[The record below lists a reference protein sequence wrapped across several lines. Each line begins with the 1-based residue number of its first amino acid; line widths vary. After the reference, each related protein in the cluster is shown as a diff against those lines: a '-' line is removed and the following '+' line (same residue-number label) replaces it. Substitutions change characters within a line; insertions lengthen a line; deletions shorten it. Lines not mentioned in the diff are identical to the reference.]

1 MFSLIYLVASLAVLA
16 CAQSADESPRVI
28 DPHSQTIW
36 TAGKVETVSW
46 DTTGVNVY
54 DGGNRP
60 LAGQIL
66 LGYLI
71 NSTNQY
77 LWADEPIAT
86 GFLLLEKQTQVIVPE
101 VPTGTYFIAL
111 LGDSGNWSQLFKINN
126 PSEPTGVAPPSSL
139 VVSTVP
145 SSASSSTTTGSASNT
160 TSSVA
165 STETTS
171 AVSKNTTTSA
181 SSTRVTGS
189 GGSTSVTSTTT
200 AATISTNATGS
211 TSTSA
216 SATVISTASNSNSN
230 STSTSTT
237 TTTNQPNGAR
247 DGKVL
252 GALAHVPVQIVLW
265 LGTVAMLL

>member
-1 MFSLIYLVASLAVLA
+1 MLDLVYLVISLAALV
-16 CAQSADESPRVI
+16 CAQSADENPRVI
-28 DPHSQTIW
+28 DPHSQTVW

-54 DGGNRP
+54 DGANRP

-77 LWADEPIAT
+77 LWADEPLAK

-139 VVSTVP
+139 VVSTVS
-145 SSASSSTTTGSASNT
+145 SSAMSSSTTTGGASNS
-160 TSSVA
+160 TSSVRSTGTTTTA
-165 STETTS
+165 SN
-171 AVSKNTTTSA
+171 NTTTSA
-181 SSTRVTGS
+181 LSTGSTAS
-189 GGSTSVTSTTT
+189 GGSVSSTSTAT
-200 AATISTNATGS
+200 AATTSSNATA
-211 TSTSA
+211 STSA
-216 SATVISTASNSNSN
+216 STGTTATVIPISSNSN
-230 STSTSTT
+230 STSTATVTS
-237 TTTNQPNGAR
+237 QPNEAR
-247 DGKVL
+247 GWRAPGGLV
-252 GALAHVPVQIVLW
+252 HMIQIVSW
-265 LGTVAMLL
+265 FGIAAMAW

>member
-145 SSASSSTTTGSASNT
+145 SKYHNLRLVDQSDWERRFNICNVHDDGSNDFD
-160 TSSVA
+160 
-165 STETTS
+165 ECY
-171 AVSKNTTTSA
+171 
-181 SSTRVTGS
+181 RFHFYER
-189 GGSTSVTSTTT
+189 
-200 AATISTNATGS
+200 I
-211 TSTSA
+211 
-216 SATVISTASNSNSN
+216 
-230 STSTSTT
+230 
-237 TTTNQPNGAR
+237 R
-247 DGKVL
+247 DCDFHREQL
-252 GALAHVPVQIVLW
+252 QLQFHLYFYHHHY
-265 LGTVAMLL
+265 